1 MLRKLGMMSFSESCL
16 KYFLDCYILD
26 LDVLIKLILTITS
39 CSSAD
44 KYLSQR
50 RPDSYV
56 PGDGTRFIANQK
68 ENGFVSDP
76 NNFGYQSLPKEEGA
90 PFSTTAAASPRILD
104 PRIEP
109 SKKPIGSIAALKELV
124 SIIP

>member
-1 MLRKLGMMSFSESCL
+1 ML
-16 KYFLDCYILD
+16 
-26 LDVLIKLILTITS
+26 
-39 CSSAD
+39 AD

-56 PGDGTRFIANQK
+56 AGGGSRFNANQK

-76 NNFGYQSLPKEEGA
+76 NASGYQSLPREEGA
-90 PFSTTAAASPRILD
+90 PFSTARNLD

-109 SKKPIGSIAALKELV
+109 SKKPIGSIAALKEFV
-124 SIIP
+124 SITPS